1 MLWFLLCLSAYLI
14 GSIPTGYIVAKRQ
27 NRDIRQEGSHN
38 IGASNVSRSLGWF
51 WGAFVLLIDFGKAFV
66 FLWLITP
73 FFTDD
78 IVLGKIIGGACLI
91 IGNIYPLWLNFK
103 GGKGIATGTGVFLV
117 IFPNGL
123 IIALLIFTLV
133 CVTTKYIS
141 ASSLSAAL
149 ALLLTRLQT
158 IISNNNYFAQ
168 EAMAL
173 NFLIFCYVALV
184 FFKHKDNI
192 KRLMKHQEKKIR
204 FKKTS

>member
-14 GSIPTGYIVAKRQ
+14 GSVPTGYIVAKKQ
-27 NRDIRQEGSHN
+27 NKDIRQEGSHN

-51 WGAFVLLIDFGKAFV
+51 WGVFVLLIDFGKAFI

-73 FFTDD
+73 FFIDN
-78 IVLGKIIGGACLI
+78 VVFGKIISGTCLI
-91 IGNIYPLWLNFK
+91 IGNIYPVWLNFK
-103 GGKGIATGTGVFLV
+103 GGKGIATGTGVFLA

-123 IIALLIFTLV
+123 IIALIIFILV
-133 CVTTKYIS
+133 CLMTKYIS
-141 ASSLSAAL
+141 VSSLSAAVS
-149 ALLLTRLQT
+149 LLLVRLHT
-158 IISNNNYFAQ
+158 AISNNNYFAQ

-173 NFLIFCYVALV
+173 NFLIFCYVTLV